1 MHTSLGEMKGNHCC
15 LGNDDARS
23 DSAGAVV
30 VVVVV
35 VGTLL
40 LLRNTPDTPRT
51 EDADVAVVGI
61 PDTLEVA
68 ALMGIPAVVVDDDV
82 DDMGVRTLIF
92 I

>member
-23 DSAGAVV
+23 DSAGAGEA
-30 VVVVV
+30 VVVV
-35 VGTLL
+35 VGT

-51 EDADVAVVGI
+51 EDADAAAVVVVGI

-68 ALMGIPAVVVDDDV
+68 APMGIPAVGYV
-82 DDMGVRTLIF
+82 DDMGIRTLTLI
-92 I
+92 